1 LLRSDSFEAFL
12 EDRQGQLLRLIEKAT
27 DKRSY
32 RRSEREEGEKVEA
45 APDDIGAKLTM
56 PAV

>member
-32 RRSEREEGEKVEA
+32 RGSEREEGEEVEA
-45 APDDIGAKLTM
+45 APDDIEAKLTM